1 MLFDHDEQKMF
12 QDKVDVKIS
21 KYFLMIL
28 MHLWIYHQLIDVLQ
42 KKILFVKILYFV
54 CALILID
61 QIEVSSLE

>member
-1 MLFDHDEQKMF
+1 MLFDHDEQKRF

-21 KYFLMIL
+21 KYFLMRL
-28 MHLWIYHQLIDVLQ
+28 RHLWIYHQLIDVLQ
-42 KKILFVKILYFV
+42 EKILFVKILYFV

>member
-1 MLFDHDEQKMF
+1 
-12 QDKVDVKIS
+12 
-21 KYFLMIL
+21 
-28 MHLWIYHQLIDVLQ
+28 VLQ

>member
-1 MLFDHDEQKMF
+1 MSFDHDEQKRF

-21 KYFLMIL
+21 KYFLMRL